1 MSLTLYTR
9 ARLTQVWSINL
20 LEKQIKTSFWY
31 NCALPPHSLIFW
43 KNVFVYSVINRYKH
57 ELIQMNK
64 LYNCFSYFSSLFFCL
79 LFCFIIYILYILKFK
94 GGGGC
99 NPNNPT
105 PDPPLSRSTP
115 LQIRQCCGS
124 HSLLSFW
131 HSWLYSG
138 TLLFPAVFYI
148 NRVVFKSCFIFH
160 FKLFLISY
168 LAL

>member
-9 ARLTQVWSINL
+9 ARLTQVGSINL

-64 LYNCFSYFSSLFFCL
+64 FYNCFSYFSFLFFCL

-94 GGGGC
+94 GGGA
-99 NPNNPT
+99 T
-105 PDPPLSRSTP
+105 PITP
-115 LQIRQCCGS
+115 LQIRPS
-124 HSLLSFW
+124 PDPHLSR
-131 HSWLYSG
+131 SAPLQIRTSPDPPV
-138 TLLFPAVFYI
+138 LRIPLSA
-148 NRVVFKSCFIFH
+148 
-160 FKLFLISY
+160 LFLALLAVLRDPPISSCVLY
-168 LAL
+168 KPCRL